1 MTMCRPSRF
10 ALAAVA
16 AAALAAAALSACG
29 NNSGLLPSSRASA
42 LEDELDQV
50 AAGVRSGNCTAAEQ
64 AVSRVQG
71 ELLNL
76 PRSTDAALRR
86 RLQEG
91 VDNLRARVPAA
102 CQQGASGTEASP
114 SQSETPSTDEK
125 NKKKT
130 DTTGTGTTTGQTTPP
145 TTETGQTQPPT
156 DTGQTQTQG
165 TGTSTQPGATGGA
178 SPGNEGGGK

>member
-1 MTMCRPSRF
+1 MTMCRPSRL
-10 ALAAVA
+10 ALAAAV
-16 AAALAAAALSACG
+16 AAALAAAGVSACG
-29 NNSGLLPSSRASA
+29 NDSGQLPASRASA

-50 AAGVRSGNCTAAEQ
+50 AAGVRDRNCTVAEQ

-76 PRSTDAALRR
+76 PRSTDAALRQ

-102 CQQGASGTEASP
+102 CQGGTSGAQESP

-125 NKKKT
+125 SKKKT
-130 DTTGTGTTTGQTTPP
+130 DTTDTGTTTEQTTPP
-145 TTETGQTQPPT
+145 TTDTGQTQPPT
-156 DTGQTQTQG
+156 DTGQTQTQS
-165 TGTSTQPGATGGA
+165 TGTTSQPSATGGA
-178 SPGNEGGGK
+178 SPGNDGGGK